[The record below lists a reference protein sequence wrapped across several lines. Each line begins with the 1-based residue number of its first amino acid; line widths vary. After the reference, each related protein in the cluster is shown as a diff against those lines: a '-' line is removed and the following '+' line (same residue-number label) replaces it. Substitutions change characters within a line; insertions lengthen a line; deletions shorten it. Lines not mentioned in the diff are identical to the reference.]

1 MSKFHVG
8 DKVTLHFT
16 EEQLEQFDL
25 KREVNLDL
33 SGEWTVERVYDS
45 GFGATF
51 YNYDGQLYNVS
62 NDEVSWDVPEE
73 TLRPARIEAL
83 SQAEVAFPAHVVE
96 SLSKVASGD
105 LSGTVEYRPLPVAAA
120 RDSVNHPAHYT
131 RFPVEVIEITEQL
144 DFNRG
149 NAVKYLCRAGFKEG
163 VDEMEDLSKAAWYI
177 NRAIEKL
184 QKERD
189 NASE

>member
-16 EEQLEQFDL
+16 EEQLEQFAL
-25 KREVNLDL
+25 ERQVNLDL
-33 SGEWTVERVYDS
+33 SGEWTVEGVYNS
-45 GFGATF
+45 GPGRT
-51 YNYDGQLYNVS
+51 YYKYDGQLYNVS
-62 NDEVSWDVPEE
+62 NGKASWDVPEE
-73 TLRPARIEAL
+73 VLRPAKIEAL

-105 LSGTVEYRPLPVAAA
+105 LSGTVKYQPLPVAAA

-189 NASE
+189 NASD